1 MAKAKINSILI
12 LQGWAMLWVIIG
24 HAPLNSAGENPP
36 LVQWLVDFA
45 YSFHMPLFV
54 FISGYL
60 FHLTRISQNFAY
72 KDIISD
78 KLIRLGIPYLFF
90 TFVTMVIKYVAPGA
104 VTRKVS
110 LSLTYLCEALINPS
124 DGPLNELWFVMMLFC
139 LFALYP
145 LWQQGGIKGIIIA
158 TGCMLVYHIIPVF
171 SPNILSA
178 SSFCRNAIYFSLGVL
193 AARYRDKPLLSL
205 KNIIAIAIVLAI
217 SALSDLLMPWHIKPF
232 EQTKS
237 LGLIVI
243 SAFLA
248 HYADRFIPW
257 LFLLWRNYTYQI
269 YLMGLFFQIAIKIL
283 YKKGI
288 IESYP
293 LGFIL
298 CILLGLYAPVII
310 SLIAKRINNKFI
322 NLCLGLRTK

>member
-1 MAKAKINSILI
+1 
-12 LQGWAMLWVIIG
+12 ML
-24 HAPLNSAGENPP
+24 
-36 LVQWLVDFA
+36 
-45 YSFHMPLFV
+45 
-54 FISGYL
+54 
-60 FHLTRISQNFAY
+60 
-72 KDIISD
+72 
-78 KLIRLGIPYLFF
+78 
-90 TFVTMVIKYVAPGA
+90 
-104 VTRKVS
+104 
-110 LSLTYLCEALINPS
+110 
-124 DGPLNELWFVMMLFC
+124 
-139 LFALYP
+139 
-145 LWQQGGIKGIIIA
+145 
-158 TGCMLVYHIIPVF
+158 
-171 SPNILSA
+171 
-178 SSFCRNAIYFSLGVL
+178 
-193 AARYRDKPLLSL
+193 
-205 KNIIAIAIVLAI
+205 
-217 SALSDLLMPWHIKPF
+217 WHIKPF

-237 LGLIVI
+237 LGLIVT